1 MKLLILL
8 LTLLF
13 SGCVIIQDSQNN
25 KSNVVIFGSGALDE
39 IQDKPK

>member
-8 LTLLF
+8 LTLCF

-25 KSNVVIFGSGALDE
+25 KTNVVLFGSGALDKV
-39 IQDKPK
+39 QDKPK

>member
-8 LTLLF
+8 LTLCF

-25 KSNVVIFGSGALDE
+25 KANIALFGALDKV
-39 IQDKPK
+39 QDKPE